1 LKRKVEQ
8 CACARACQFVCSSAC
23 VVVISRQRACYLPGH
38 AAEVGEVQYGAAVA
52 GVHDGVQ
59 LHALAERAHDGVVDL
74 VVQDLAAPLEVHG
87 AERLVVPVHLVVVH
101 VQLLHAVP
109 GEVEHQR
116 VAAAGALHEPPH
128 RPQQVLPRRHPGG
141 VTLLLCSP
149 PHMHARNLVS
159 LSPLALE

>member
-1 LKRKVEQ
+1 MH
-8 CACARACQFVCSSAC
+8 ARVNSFAPVH
-23 VVVISRQRACYLPGH
+23 VLLYISRQIYSTCATAWYVRIPGH

-59 LHALAERAHDGVVDL
+59 LHALAERPHDGVVDL

-116 VAAAGALHEPPH
+116 VAAAGPLHEPPH

-141 VTLLLCSP
+141 VTLLLCR
-149 PHMHARNLVS
+149 HHTCMH
-159 LSPLALE
+159 EI